1 MLRNIIQ
8 NYDSKYYYSDKIDV
22 IEDIN
27 NGTFENFYDYIFPK
41 KCNHSFH
48 DDCCKKQKKNKNTI
62 KEPKNCN
69 FCKLFLTCE
78 NFQKF
83 GLFFSE
89 KFIANVLL
97 MKNNIKITVN
107 ERGRMIKEIE
117 KIFYSKIEESYNI
130 DNEKKEKLLKIRKLN
145 QIET

>member
-1 MLRNIIQ
+1 MKWRRSLLKEKNAEKKSSDFYSKIEVDINYINKICVLCCDLDNIIQ

-69 FCKLFLTCE
+69 F
-78 NFQKF
+78 
-83 GLFFSE
+83 
-89 KFIANVLL
+89 
-97 MKNNIKITVN
+97 VN
-107 ERGRMIKEIE
+107 Y
-117 KIFYSKIEESYNI
+117 F
-130 DNEKKEKLLKIRKLN
+130 
-145 QIET
+145 